1 MNISIPILIC
11 SLFYIVVIAVQ
22 YFLKKHLNL
31 VENKIYGSMI
41 IIAIIGIILDL
52 IGIYSHL
59 NLPETSVFRYIIV
72 ELYYIYL
79 LAYVMLFS
87 LYIMVSILNSKNYK
101 NKIKIYVNCYVC
113 IFVLL
118 SIVSII
124 MPFDYYNNGN
134 IVYVYG
140 MNSIFLYAL
149 SFSFLFISIIAI
161 FKNVK
166 YLTNIKYLPM
176 LMLILLGIPVVM
188 IQMLMPEFLIVTSLL
203 SGITCLMYFTLEN
216 PDMKMLEEFHK
227 QRELANESN
236 EKKTSFLFNMTNSIK
251 TPIEKISINS
261 EEALLKND
269 LSEVKNDLRN
279 IKKESN
285 ELLSMVNNVLDISD
299 IEKRKISIKGSRYH
313 AYNLFISIN
322 KSFRQILD
330 EKIEYAF
337 NYDKSIPEYLYGDS
351 IRLKQIM
358 NILLENAS
366 KYTKS
371 GYIEV
376 DVNAIN
382 KNDICRLIITIED
395 TGIGMS
401 NEELENIFDKS
412 KIYSDE
418 VLKIVDD
425 TKNNLGV
432 AKSLVDLMNGNI
444 TVKSVLGIGTKFT
457 ITIDQKIEAEKTEIE
472 ETVEQYEEMYENKK
486 RTILVFNDGKLSKN
500 LKKYLKKYDLD
511 ITEVKGGQECLELA
525 RKNKKYDLVIIEE
538 NLEKLSSEDT
548 VKKLK
553 DTNSYKARV
562 VIVTDKKE
570 IGIKERMQE
579 IGFDDCIFKP
589 FKKDQIEEVMDKIKE
604 D

>member
-140 MNSIFLYAL
+140 MNSIFLYTL

-313 AYNLFISIN
+313 VYNLFISIN

-351 IRLKQIM
+351 IRLKQVM

>member
-313 AYNLFISIN
+313 VYNLFISIN

-351 IRLKQIM
+351 IRLKQVM

-457 ITIDQKIEAEKTEIE
+457 ITIDQKIEEEKTEIE